1 MLKVPGV
8 SISKYLLLVTFMKGK
23 RKKGRSQS
31 TEDEQ
36 SDQSDDEEVNK
47 YFCSDNENE
56 VKERYFDNKTE
67 MKLY

>member
-1 MLKVPGV
+1 
-8 SISKYLLLVTFMKGK
+8 MKGK
-23 RKKGRSQS
+23 RKKGRGQS
-31 TEDEQ
+31 KEDEQ
-36 SDQSDDEEVNK
+36 PDQSDDEEVNK